1 MEDFSFIDFSKCLK
15 FMIVQFE
22 WYLHVYFMVVLC
34 GLIFQINL
42 CTCIHLFKNRNCFK
56 TWHCELLF
64 LTKVILFP
72 EKPSSHGFSCKRWK
86 KVTSALFLIHVFM
99 YWAVA
104 LWFTPVQTCR
114 SGFSHIEINAAVFI
128 SVRLCSN
135 KHTCNP
141 LWAWTRKTLVDL
153 ILKLC
158 VQINTLA
165 LREVLLYLVF
175 MSWPCVL

>member
-1 MEDFSFIDFSKCLK
+1 MVASCIFYACSLWSYFS
-15 FMIVQFE
+15 
-22 WYLHVYFMVVLC
+22 
-34 GLIFQINL
+34 NL
-42 CTCIHLFKNRNCFK
+42 CTCIHLFKTRNCFK
-56 TWHCELLF
+56 TTLWSCCSWLKSYYFLRNLLA
-64 LTKVILFP
+64 LNLVVDV
-72 EKPSSHGFSCKRWK
+72 EK
-86 KVTSALFLIHVFM
+86 KVPSALFLIPIFM
-99 YWAVA
+99 CWAVA